1 MKITFVNMF
10 FIGLVSLISES
21 NEECVLPVHEEINW
35 NMIPGTWYHILNVKD
50 PLEHNVP
57 CYAVKNMRAPTAIDV
72 FAEFRSIFNETRD
85 SIRYGIIPV
94 HWTHGGNSIVKLDE
108 KFEFLW
114 LHEAKS
120 IESGKLAD
128 EEIKEMYNNS
138 MSCMTDYEHYY
149 LCLQCISGERN
160 IWAHSRNPYP
170 TAEDILRI
178 HNVLIDVG
186 NGWSEIKLFHSGCSN
201 IELSENVIY

>member
-108 KFEFLW
+108 KFE
-114 LHEAKS
+114 
-120 IESGKLAD
+120 
-128 EEIKEMYNNS
+128 IKEMYNNS